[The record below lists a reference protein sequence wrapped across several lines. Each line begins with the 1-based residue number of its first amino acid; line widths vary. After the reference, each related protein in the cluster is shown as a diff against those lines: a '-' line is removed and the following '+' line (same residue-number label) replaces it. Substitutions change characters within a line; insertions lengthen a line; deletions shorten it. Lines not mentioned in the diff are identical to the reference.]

1 MWALE
6 GLRPEVEGRVSDGTE
21 SKPMLKGGSACF
33 FCFSSLLSKGLK
45 GFGVLR
51 GSRH

>member
-33 FCFSSLLSKGLK
+33 SASVLCFPR
-45 GFGVLR
+45 V
-51 GSRH
+51 